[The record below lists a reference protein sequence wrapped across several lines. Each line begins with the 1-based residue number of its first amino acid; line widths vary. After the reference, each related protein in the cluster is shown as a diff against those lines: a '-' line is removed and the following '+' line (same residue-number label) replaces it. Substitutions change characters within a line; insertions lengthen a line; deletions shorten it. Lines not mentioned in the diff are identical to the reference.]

1 MNCIKCKAELPEGAK
16 FCHLC
21 GKKQTPEAKKHR
33 KRANGSGTIYKM
45 PGNRTKPWAAKR
57 NGIYIG
63 AFKTYADAQKALER
77 TTDADINER
86 FNMTF
91 QEVYEA
97 WKPEHERTVTAS
109 GIAGYVSAYKHC
121 ASLYEQKFRSLR
133 TSDFQKIIIHLETV
147 GKSKSTCEKVVQLLS
162 QLSQWAIRENI
173 ATVNY
178 AKFLTITA
186 TQKKARQPFTMEQI
200 ASIEASTHI
209 AAPIALI
216 LIATG
221 CRPNELFKVPLS
233 DCYDTYFVGGSKT
246 QAGRNRVVAVSPLGL
261 SAYQNLLNASH
272 KKGGT
277 LLIDGYE
284 GNRTAE
290 NFAKRD
296 FKELMASLSIAN
308 MTPYNCRHTFTTL
321 AVKAGVKPEL
331 LQEMLGH
338 ASYATTIDHYTHL
351 NKDDILRETQKI
363 AVVSKLSATQK
374 QTT

>member
-1 MNCIKCKAELPEGAK
+1 MNCIKCKAEMPEGAK
-16 FCHLC
+16 FCPEC
-21 GKKQTPEAKKHR
+21 GKKQAAEPRKHR
-33 KRANGSGTIYKM
+33 KRSNGSGTIYKM

-63 AFKTYADAQKALER
+63 CFKTYADAQKALER

-109 GIAGYVSAYKHC
+109 GIAGYVSAHKHC
-121 ASLYEQKFRSLR
+121 ASLYDQKFRNLR
-133 TSDFQKIIIHLETV
+133 TSDFQKIIIHLETI

-178 AKFLTITA
+178 AKYLTITA
-186 TQKKARQPFTMEQI
+186 TQKKTRQPFTVEQI
-200 ASIEASTHI
+200 GAIEASKHI
-209 AAPIALI
+209 AAPMALI

-221 CRPNELFKVPLS
+221 CRPNELFKVPLT
-233 DCYDTYFVGGSKT
+233 DCYDTYFIGGSKT
-246 QAGRNRVVAVSPLGL
+246 EAGRNRVIAVSPLGL
-261 SAYQNLLNASH
+261 AAYQDLLKTARREN
-272 KKGGT
+272 GT
-277 LLIDGYE
+277 LLVDGYR
-284 GNRTAE
+284 GNRAAT

-296 FKELMASLSIAN
+296 FKELMASLSIVG

-321 AVKAGVKPEL
+321 AVRAGVKPEL

-338 ASYATTIDHYTHL
+338 ASYSTTIDKYTHL
-351 NKDDILRETQKI
+351 NKDDILQETQKV
-363 AVVSKLSATQK
+363 AVVSKLSASKKTSA
-374 QTT
+374 